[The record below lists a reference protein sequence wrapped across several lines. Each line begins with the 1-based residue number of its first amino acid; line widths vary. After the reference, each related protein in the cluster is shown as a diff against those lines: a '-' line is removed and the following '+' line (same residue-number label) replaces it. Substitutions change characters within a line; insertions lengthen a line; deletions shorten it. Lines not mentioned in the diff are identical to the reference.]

1 MHLSPFLGKSSF
13 TLFFLSLALLA
24 TLVIA
29 TLLSGHAF
37 AQANSAP
44 DFGAATATRSVDENT
59 ASYTNIGSPVTATDS
74 DSDELVYSIQNGAK
88 THFGID
94 SATGQLW
101 VGNKLD
107 FERESSFSVVVVAMD
122 PSGDSD
128 SINVTI
134 TVNDVEE
141 GGKATPDWR
150 RTQVETKVT
159 ATISDPDGSV
169 SGVSWQW
176 SVSDSETGTFSDIST
191 ATAANY
197 TPAAS
202 DADKYLK
209 ATATYT
215 DRRGS
220 GKTASID
227 PPVYV
232 GEIPDSNNAPVL
244 SPGESYEC
252 GDDSCITIRPYYPVG
267 SYIYNPITAN
277 DDDLGDQY
285 IFSIS
290 GPDASHFEIVN
301 EQTPNHGDLLT
312 KQSLDYTARRYE
324 VHVTAT
330 DLSEASDTMKLYLT
344 PHIPDGVTNVPVTTI
359 KGIDTYPTTK
369 SVQLDYYENG
379 TWLVADLDSARRG
392 GAQLAAWK
400 IGGEDGAY
408 FTIDSDGILN
418 FRKPPDYDAPSDEDG
433 NNGYTFRVYPD
444 TGLTYES
451 SHIDITVRIQDV
463 SDGAS
468 VQGPDLVSLE
478 ENAADAIGTYTAPG
492 SQTLTLF
499 GADAD
504 DFRLDTN
511 GELTFI
517 NPPNYEIPTDSDEDN
532 VYEVFVGVTPED
544 ANVQARCVLVSV
556 IDVSEGVTIS
566 GRASP
571 INYYENDTNAVDT
584 LTGFDAQGGTFV
596 WTISGIDRDHFRL
609 DQSGTSNE
617 NADLYFDPTPDYEA
631 PNDDDGDNHYEIT
644 LIATASNNNAT
655 RALEINVVD
664 VNEPPTIIGEST
676 IDYLEGITLD
686 VEDYD
691 ATDPENDAITWSLK
705 DVNDDEEFSIDS
717 QTGVLTFD
725 SVPDYEDANN
735 LDHQYQVTV
744 VATDTASNSTE
755 LDVTINITDIDEPP
769 ALTYN
774 GNTGDQTI
782 LFAENDTSD
791 VGTFVATDQDSN
803 TITWTK
809 SGDDAALFTI
819 SNAGV
824 LKFIASPDY
833 EDARDQDTDNDYEV
847 TIEATDGIN
856 DAEMNVTVS
865 VVDVDEDPVVTGDTG
880 LSVVEGSTGSIA
892 TYSAE
897 DPEGENTNWEAPT
910 GDDGNKF
917 EISSSGEL
925 SFKAAPDFETPGSA
939 AGTNVYQVK
948 VNASDGTNT
957 GSLDVTVTVTGENET
972 VVRDGA
978 WTATRNYPE
987 NSTDTVATYSARDP
1001 EGETIQWD
1009 LEGND
1014 DDKLSISNAGVLTFN
1029 TIPDFEDKKD
1039 HNTDNVYEVT
1049 VVVSDGVNRETQDVL
1064 VTVTNVNEAPTL
1076 IVVEEVT
1083 FAEGG
1088 TGTVVTFEV
1097 TDQDANTTITWS
1109 LSGDDAGDFN
1119 AITKPT
1125 NEPMKGQLTFKNTP
1139 DRENPADANT
1149 DNEYEITVKATDEGG
1164 AFDEMDVTITVS
1176 DEDETPIISG
1186 PTEFD
1191 YFENAHHTAATYN
1204 AADPEDDPITWSLL
1218 GDDKDLFT
1226 LTAQHQGAS
1235 TAHLTFRSAPDFE
1248 TRRDDDTNNVY
1259 EVTIQATDGNPDH
1272 VQTLDVEITVTDV
1285 NETPVIDT
1293 ITVDDYEENG
1303 TGDVADFS
1311 ATDPDAGDTVKW
1323 SLSGDDDAYFDIDGS
1338 TGALTFKSPP
1348 DYEME
1353 VDGSRKN
1360 TYDITVQASD
1370 DEFTASLDV
1379 TITVT
1384 NVDEDPVL
1392 SGETDEDTAD
1402 PNFNYEENNAAPVH
1416 RFSAEDPEGTAITW
1430 DLEGV
1435 DEALFSITGG
1445 VLEFLSPPNFEDAQ
1459 DSGANNVHNITVKV
1473 TDNTSNSATL
1483 SVTVTVTNVNEDP
1496 EFDAETA
1503 TLTVDENTPANR
1515 NVGSP
1520 FKATDEDAANRLT
1533 YVLGGTDAASFNFTQ
1548 SHSGGAQLRTKGA
1561 LDYETRTSYSVTIL
1575 VRDGVDDVGDPNVT
1589 ADDTMN
1595 ITINVNNVDED
1606 GVVTFSNEQPQ
1617 EDQQLGAS
1625 LEDDDEGVTGLT
1637 WQWATSSSRSGT
1649 WTNATGAGATS
1660 ATYTPVTADV
1670 NKYLRA
1676 TASYTDGQGSGKTAH
1691 GITTNRVDARP
1702 PDPQPPEFSQASV
1715 TRQVAENAAIGAN
1728 VGQPVRATDPERKAL
1743 TYSLEG
1749 TDAASFD
1756 IVQASGQIQTKV
1768 ALDYET
1774 KQSYTVTVK
1783 ATDPSNLTDTI
1794 VVTINVVD
1802 VDEPPGKVTINTV
1815 MPSPGNEKSGLMV
1828 KWSPPQNDG
1837 PDISGYNLKYAQQGS
1852 NNWAEE
1858 ETSNTQKELDNLL
1871 PDTEYEVMVNAEN
1884 SEGGGT
1890 FSETV
1895 RGRTRAKPESE
1906 WINLTASFASSSYSV
1921 REGSTVK
1928 IRVNLDPASDRRQSI
1943 TFDAASETGTV
1954 RIFDVP
1960 SSLDFEPG
1968 DEAIYL
1974 VFSARHDDDKN
1985 DETVTVS
1992 FGASM
1997 PTKVAAG
2004 TVNSTTVTI
2013 RDDDNDPPP
2022 PPAEPTP
2029 TPVPQPTP
2037 TPLLPTP
2044 PNTGGG
2050 GGIGFSGGWSSG
2062 DPNSPPY
2069 FEEGESTSRDV
2080 EEHTGL
2086 GVYIGEP
2093 VTAIDPDGDELTYA
2107 LGGTDAGSFAL
2118 DTTTGQLITRA
2129 TLDLESK
2136 ATYEVV
2142 MTVSDGRGAVDAI
2155 EITIDLTDVLEV
2167 PIYNPATQASGRVG
2181 PGEETT
2187 VWTPDGSA
2195 GVTFPAGSRSVYYW
2209 VRVDSSLT
2217 RCPFDAGDEEVQ
2229 AALAL
2234 DFYDNWGVPETNVA
2248 LVKPATMQ
2256 FRMKAEDFGSAEVV
2270 REAHRL
2276 GAFTVYARDYATG
2289 EWRPAQFNFT
2299 LGDDGWITIKVSGLT
2314 SLDCFVLTTLGALF
2328 GIEEPNP
2335 EATPTPAPVPAPGV
2349 TPVPSTQPEP
2359 APETEQAA
2367 LKLPLLVPQ
2376 AVAEAGSAVT
2386 PTPEPEAS
2394 LETEPI
2400 PGPLLQEAQL
2410 VPETVDEDGL
2420 SVWPVLIIA
2429 LGAALLALSL
2439 WLFFR
2444 ARRRPRF

>member
-1 MHLSPFLGKSSF
+1 MHLSPFLGKSPF
-13 TLFFLSLALLA
+13 TQFFLALALLVS
-24 TLVIA
+24 LGVA

-37 AQANSAP
+37 AQANNAPEFSAQ
-44 DFGAATATRSVDENT
+44 TATRSVDENT
-59 ASYTNIGSPVTATDS
+59 SAYTNIGSPLTATDDES
-74 DSDELVYSIQNGAK
+74 DDLVYSIQNGAK

-94 SATGQLW
+94 SETGQLW

-107 FERESSFSVVVVAMD
+107 YERKSSFSVVVVATD

-128 SINVTI
+128 SISVTI
-134 TVNDVEE
+134 NVIDVEE
-141 GGKATPDWR
+141 SGKVTPDWR
-150 RTQVETKVT
+150 RTQVGTEVT
-159 ATISDPDGSV
+159 ATLSDPDGSV
-169 SGVSWQW
+169 SGVTWQW
-176 SVSDSETGTFSDIST
+176 SSSDSKTGTFSDISD
-191 ATAANY
+191 ATEPSY
-197 TPAAS
+197 TPTAN
-202 DADKYLK
+202 DALKYLR

-215 DRRGS
+215 DNRGS
-220 GKTASID
+220 GKTASFAPAI
-227 PPVYV
+227 YV
-232 GEIPDSNNAPVL
+232 RERSDSNSAPVL
-244 SPGESYEC
+244 SPGETNGC
-252 GDDSCITIRPYYPVG
+252 GEDSCQTLRPYYPAG

-277 DDDLGDQY
+277 DGDTGDDYL
-285 IFSIS
+285 FSIS
-290 GPDASHFEIVN
+290 GPDASQFEIVN
-301 EQTPNHGDLLT
+301 ELTGYHGDLLT
-312 KQSLDYTARRYE
+312 KQSLDYTANRYE

-330 DLSEASDTMKLYLT
+330 DLSGASATMKLFLT
-344 PHIPDGVTNVPVTTI
+344 PHVPDGVVDVPVTTV

-369 SVQLDYYENG
+369 SLQLDYYENG

-400 IGGEDGAY
+400 IGGGDGAY

-418 FRKPPDYDAPSDEDG
+418 FIKPPDFDAPSDKDG
-433 NNGYTFRVYPD
+433 NSGYTFRVYPD
-444 TGLTYES
+444 TGLTHED
-451 SHIDITVRIQDV
+451 SHIDITVRVLDV

-478 ENAADAIGTYTAPG
+478 ENSGDAIGTYTSPG
-492 SQTLTLF
+492 SQTLALS

-504 DFRLDTN
+504 DFRLDNN

-517 NPPNYEIPTDSDEDN
+517 NPPNYEVPTDSDGDN

-544 ANVQARCVLVSV
+544 PNVKARCVLVTVTDV
-556 IDVSEGVTIS
+556 IEGVAIS
-566 GRASP
+566 GKASP
-571 INYYENDTNAVDT
+571 IDHYENDSNAVGR
-584 LTGFDAQGGTFV
+584 LAAFDAQGGSFV

-609 DQSGTSNE
+609 DESGSNNE
-617 NADLYFDPTPDYEA
+617 NADLYFDPTPDYET
-631 PNDDDGDNHYEIT
+631 PKDDDGDNHYEIT
-644 LIATASNNNAT
+644 LIVTASGNNST
-655 RALEINVVD
+655 RVLEINVVD

-676 IDYLEGITLD
+676 IDYVEGSALD
-686 VEDYD
+686 VEDYN

-705 DVNDDEEFSIDS
+705 DIDDDDELSIDS
-717 QTGVLTFD
+717 QTGVLNFD
-725 SVPDYEDANN
+725 SVPDYEDSNN
-735 LDHQYQVTV
+735 PDHQYLVTV
-744 VATDTASNSTE
+744 VATDSASNATE
-755 LDVTINITDIDEPP
+755 LEVTINITDVNEPP
-769 ALTYN
+769 VITHK
-774 GNTGDQTI
+774 GNTGSQTI
-782 LFAENDTSD
+782 QFAENNTSG
-791 VGTFVATDQDSN
+791 VATFVATDQDSN

-819 SNAGV
+819 SNAGM
-824 LKFIASPDY
+824 LKFISPPDY
-833 EDARDQDTDNDYEV
+833 EDERDQDADNDYEV
-847 TIEATDGIN
+847 TIEASDSVN
-856 DAEMNVTVS
+856 DAEMVVTVR
-865 VVDVDEDPVVTGDTG
+865 VVDIDEDPVVTGDTG
-880 LSVVEGSTGSIA
+880 PSVVEGSTDSIA
-892 TYSAE
+892 TYTAE
-897 DPEGENTNWEAPT
+897 DPEGENTSWETPT

-948 VNASDGTNT
+948 VNASDGVNT

-972 VVRDGA
+972 IVREGT
-978 WTATRNYPE
+978 WTASRNYPE
-987 NSTDTVATYSARDP
+987 NSTDTVATYKATDP
-1001 EGETIQWD
+1001 EGETVQWD

-1014 DDKLSISNAGVLTFN
+1014 DDKLSISQAGVLTFN

-1049 VVVSDGVNRETQDVL
+1049 VVASDGVNAETQAVRI
-1064 VTVTNVNEAPTL
+1064 TITNVNEAPALT
-1076 IVVEEVT
+1076 VVEEVT

-1088 TGTVVTFEV
+1088 SGTVVTFEV
-1097 TDQDANTTITWS
+1097 ADQDANTTITWS

-1119 AITKPT
+1119 AITKPA
-1125 NEPMKGQLTFKNTP
+1125 NEPMKGQLTFKNPP
-1139 DRENPADANT
+1139 DRENAADANT

-1164 AFDEMDVTITVS
+1164 KFDEMDVTIIVS
-1176 DEDETPIISG
+1176 DEDETPMISG

-1191 YFENAHHTAATYN
+1191 YLENSHNTAATYH
-1204 AADPEDDPITWSLL
+1204 AADPEDDDIEWQLL
-1218 GDDKDLFT
+1218 GDDKDLFA
-1226 LTAQHQGAS
+1226 LNPLYAGAS
-1235 TAHLTFRSAPDFE
+1235 SADLIFRSSPDFE
-1248 TRRDDDTNNVY
+1248 TRKDSDTNNVY
-1259 EVTIQATDGNPDH
+1259 EMTIQATDGNPNH
-1272 VQTLDVEITVTDV
+1272 VQTLDVSITVTDV

-1293 ITVDDYEENG
+1293 ITIDDYEENG

-1323 SLSGDDDAYFDIDGS
+1323 SLSGDDDAYFEIDES
-1338 TGALTFKSPP
+1338 TGVLTFLEPP
-1348 DYEME
+1348 DYEHE
-1353 VDGSRKN
+1353 VDGSQKY
-1360 TYDITVQASD
+1360 TFDITVQASD
-1370 DEFTASLDV
+1370 DEFTDSLSV

-1384 NVDEDPVL
+1384 DVDEDPVI

-1402 PNFNYEENNAAPVH
+1402 PNFSYEENNSAPVH
-1416 RFSAEDPEGTAITW
+1416 RFSAKDPEGTAITW

-1445 VLEFLSPPNFEDAQ
+1445 VLEFLSPPDFEDAK

-1473 TDNTSNSATL
+1473 TDNTEQSVTL
-1483 SVTVTVTNVNEDP
+1483 SVTVTVINVNEDP
-1496 EFDAETA
+1496 KFSSETS
-1503 TLTVDENTPANR
+1503 TVSVDENTPASR
-1515 NVGSP
+1515 NIGSP

-1533 YVLGGTDAASFNFTQ
+1533 YVLGGTDKDSFNFTQ
-1548 SHSGGAQLRTKGA
+1548 SHSNGIQLRTKDA
-1561 LDYETRTSYSVTIL
+1561 LDYETKSSYSVTIL
-1575 VRDGVDDVGDPNVT
+1575 VRDGVDDVGDPNIT
-1589 ADDTMN
+1589 ADDTMD
-1595 ITINVNNVDED
+1595 ITISVNNVDES

-1625 LEDDDEGVTGLT
+1625 LEDDDDGVTGLT
-1637 WQWATSSSRSGT
+1637 WQWATSSSRSGA
-1649 WTNATGAGATS
+1649 WTNATGTGATS

-1715 TRQVAENAAIGAN
+1715 TRQVAENASIGAN

-1743 TYSLEG
+1743 TYTLEG

-1756 IVQASGQIQTKV
+1756 IVQSSGQIQTKV

-1802 VDEPPGKVTINTV
+1802 VNEPPGKVTINAV

-1828 KWSPPQNDG
+1828 KWSPPENDG
-1837 PDISGYNLKYAQQGS
+1837 PDISGYNLKYSPQGT

-1884 SEGGGT
+1884 SEGGGS

-1895 RGRTRAKPESE
+1895 RGRTQAKPEAD
-1906 WINLTASFASSSYSV
+1906 WFNLTASFASSGYSV
-1921 REGSTVK
+1921 REGSRVS
-1928 IRVNLDPASDRRQSI
+1928 IRVNLDPTADRRQSI
-1943 TFDAASETGTV
+1943 SFDAASSTGPDSDFS
-1954 RIFDVP
+1954 IP
-1960 SSLDFEPG
+1960 SSVEFVPG
-1968 DEAIYL
+1968 DDSITLA
-1974 VFSARHDDDKN
+1974 FTANHDSDKSN
-1985 DETVTVS
+1985 ETVTVS

-2022 PPAEPTP
+2022 PPLQPTPAP
-2029 TPVPQPTP
+2029 TPVPTP
-2037 TPLLPTP
+2037 APRLPSP
-2044 PNTGGG
+2044 PYTIIGGG
-2050 GGIGFSGGWSSG
+2050 GVTGGSS
-2062 DPNSPPY
+2062 DQNRPPY
-2069 FEEGESTSRDV
+2069 FEEGVRASRDV

-2093 VTAIDPDGDELTYA
+2093 VTAIDPDGDELTYE
-2107 LGGTDAGSFAL
+2107 LGGTDADAFAL
-2118 DTTTGQLITRA
+2118 DSTNGQLITRA

-2155 EITIDLTDVLEV
+2155 EIAIDLTDVLEV
-2167 PIYNPATQASGRVG
+2167 PIYNPATQAAGRVG

-2234 DFYDNWGVPETNVA
+2234 GFYDNWGTPETSVS
-2248 LVKPATMQ
+2248 LVKAATIQ

-2289 EWRPAQFNFT
+2289 EWRPVQFNFT
-2299 LGDDGWITIKVSGLT
+2299 LGDDGWITIRVAGLT

-2328 GIEEPNP
+2328 GMDEPIP
-2335 EATPTPAPVPAPGV
+2335 EASPTPAPVPAPGA
-2349 TPVPSTQPEP
+2349 TPVPTTQPEP
-2359 APETEQAA
+2359 APEAERAD

-2376 AVAEAGSAVT
+2376 AVAEAGSVVT
-2386 PTPEPEAS
+2386 PTPEPGVS
-2394 LETEPI
+2394 VETEPT
-2400 PGPLLQEAQL
+2400 PGPLLQQAQL
-2410 VPETVDEDGL
+2410 VPETVDEEGM
-2420 SVWPVLIIA
+2420 SVWPVLIMA
-2429 LGAALLALSL
+2429 LGGTLLALSL